1 MTRIVVSHLVCIMVV
16 WAQLTKTGNGLEN
29 LLVYEHGKRN
39 AHSAVVEL
47 DRILLDLTVTRCF
60 LADKK

>member
-1 MTRIVVSHLVCIMVV
+1 MVV